1 MKMMEEQGLKTLAE
15 MNTFA
20 RPSDENIARLHS
32 YHCIILAKN
41 DLGRIN
47 MYRLI
52 SMSHLKYFSRQPK
65 IPKSAIN
72 KYRDGLIIGSACEA
86 GELYRA
92 LLEDR
97 GEEEIAGIVDFYD
110 LSLIHI

>member
-1 MKMMEEQGLKTLAE
+1 
-15 MNTFA
+15 
-20 RPSDENIARLHS
+20 
-32 YHCIILAKN
+32 
-41 DLGRIN
+41 

-110 LSLIHI
+110 YLEIQPCGNNAFMIDSPKHPDINSV